1 MRKSFIAI
9 FVALSALVACNKDN
23 ASLIEVQEDPV
34 VSEVIPMEE
43 AMANLEEFLSSYTN
57 VTRAVKTRN
66 IADAEVFTFGP
77 NTVKTKSDEL
87 NLPDTL
93 MYVVNF
99 ADDNGFAILS
109 ANRRLLEDVYCV
121 TESGSVTLTDLTKA
135 YNGIL
140 NRAALTTRSSN
151 DDDSFTSIGIDVVPQ
166 MILSA
171 MVLEYQLGDL
181 IEETDHVETRTS
193 NQEYGPWLDTKWKQK
208 GPFND
213 LIDQTP
219 ENTDGDV
226 DWPCGCTTIAVAQI
240 VNYVRLPV
248 NPVFNGV
255 TIDWDL
261 LSTVYRYDNYTNA
274 GSAEAQRQAAN
285 FLYTLGS
292 ADYCA
297 TEYGKTSSGADA
309 MDAKRAFKKVGFKN
323 LNRRIGCVN
332 ADKKRITEHIQNR
345 KPIWMSG
352 FTKGDGSDNVGHAW
366 VVDGVMGNYFHINW
380 GWNGECDGYFTKG
393 VFCTIPA
400 AFYDEKDLDRNPH
413 PGNLY
418 NFEWTYR
425 YLTYDL

>member
-1 MRKSFIAI
+1 MINMRKSFIAI
-9 FVALSALVACNKDN
+9 FFALSALVACNKDN
-23 ASLIEVQEDPV
+23 ASLIQVQEDPV

-135 YNGIL
+135 YNAIL

-219 ENTDGDV
+219 ENADG
-226 DWPCGCTTIAVAQI
+226 
-240 VNYVRLPV
+240 
-248 NPVFNGV
+248 
-255 TIDWDL
+255 
-261 LSTVYRYDNYTNA
+261 
-274 GSAEAQRQAAN
+274 AEEEIEAHKAAN
-285 FLYTLGS
+285 
-292 ADYCA
+292 
-297 TEYGKTSSGADA
+297 
-309 MDAKRAFKKVGFKN
+309 
-323 LNRRIGCVN
+323 
-332 ADKKRITEHIQNR
+332 
-345 KPIWMSG
+345 
-352 FTKGDGSDNVGHAW
+352 
-366 VVDGVMGNYFHINW
+366 
-380 GWNGECDGYFTKG
+380 
-393 VFCTIPA
+393 
-400 AFYDEKDLDRNPH
+400 KDQ
-413 PGNLY
+413 
-418 NFEWTYR
+418 E
-425 YLTYDL
+425 